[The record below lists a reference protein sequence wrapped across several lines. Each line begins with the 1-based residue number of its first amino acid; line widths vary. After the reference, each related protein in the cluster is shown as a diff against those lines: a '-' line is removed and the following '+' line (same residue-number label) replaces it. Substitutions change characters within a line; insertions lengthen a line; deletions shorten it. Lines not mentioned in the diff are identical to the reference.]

1 MEGED
6 SMKSGRVTR
15 LERATAETLQEARR
29 DIAVEILNSVL
40 KSICALFLEVNDE
53 PDPQERI
60 DRFAMGTDKIVDD
73 YLMPLCRSW
82 NGMEGDDQQQKSS
95 RKA

>member
-6 SMKSGRVTR
+6 GVIPGRVRR

-29 DIAVEILNSVL
+29 DITVEVLNSVIRP
-40 KSICALFLEVNDE
+40 ICALFLEVNDE

-60 DRFAMGTDKIVDD
+60 DRFAVGTDKIVDD
-73 YLMPLCRSW
+73 YLGPQLEQDGGR
-82 NGMEGDDQQQKSS
+82 
-95 RKA
+95 

>member
-6 SMKSGRVTR
+6 SMMSGRVRR

-29 DIAVEILNSVL
+29 DIAVEIINSVL
-40 KSICALFLEVNDE
+40 KPICALFLEVNDE

-60 DRFAMGTDKIVDD
+60 DRFAVGTDKIVDD
-73 YLMPLCRSW
+73 YLGPQPERH
-82 NGMEGDDQQQKSS
+82 GG
-95 RKA
+95 R